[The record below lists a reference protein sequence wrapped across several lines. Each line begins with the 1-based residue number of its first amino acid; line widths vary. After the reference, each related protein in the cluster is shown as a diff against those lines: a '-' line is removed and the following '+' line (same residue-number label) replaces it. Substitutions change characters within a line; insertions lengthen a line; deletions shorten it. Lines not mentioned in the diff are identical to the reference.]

1 METTLHRQLKARF
14 GPESGGRSEVA
25 VGRYRV
31 DAMGPDGVLVEVQ
44 SKGLGTLRTK
54 LSGLLAEHQVRVV
67 KPVVIGRRVVR
78 RARRDGPDL
87 SARFSPKRGALIDVF
102 DDLVGLASVFPH
114 TNLRIDVLAVEI
126 DEVRISR
133 REWPGYEVADRRLRE
148 VVTTVSLREAGDL
161 WTLLPGDWPGR
172 FTTRNLAERLGRT
185 AAFAQRVAYCLR
197 MAGAVD
203 TLGKNERRRVYA
215 RTGSV

>member
-14 GPESGGRSEVA
+14 GPESGGCSEVA

-54 LSGLLAEHQVRVV
+54 LSGLLADHEVRVV

-87 SARFSPKRGALIDVF
+87 SARSSPKRGALIDVF

-114 TNLRIDVLAVEI
+114 ANLRIDVLAVEI
-126 DEVRISR
+126 DEVRISLER
-133 REWPGYEVADRRLRE
+133 RPGYAVADRRLRE

-161 WTLLPGDWPGR
+161 WALLPGDWSER
-172 FTTRNLAERLGRT
+172 FTTRNLAERLGRP
-185 AAFAQRVAYCLR
+185 AGFAQRVAYCLR
-197 MAGAVD
+197 LAGAVD
-203 TLGKNERRRVYA
+203 TLGKDDRRRVYA
-215 RTGSV
+215 RTGLV

>member
-1 METTLHRQLKARF
+1 VETTLHRQLKARF

-31 DAMGPDGVLVEVQ
+31 DATGPDGVLVEVQ
-44 SKGLGTLRTK
+44 SQGLGALRTK
-54 LSGLLAEHQVRVV
+54 LHGLLADHEVRVI

-78 RARRDGPDL
+78 RARPDGPDL
-87 SARFSPKRGALIDVF
+87 SARLSPKRGTLIDVF
-102 DDLVGLASVFPH
+102 DDLVGLSSVFPH
-114 TNLRIDVLAVEI
+114 VHLRVDVLAVEI

-133 REWPGYEVADRRLRE
+133 PRRPGYAVVDRRLRD

-161 WTLLPGDWPGR
+161 WALLPGDWSEP
-172 FTTRNLAERLGRT
+172 FTTRDLAERLGRT

-197 MAGAVD
+197 LAGAVD
-203 TLGKNERRRVYA
+203 TLGKDDRRYLYA
-215 RTGSV
+215 RTGTV